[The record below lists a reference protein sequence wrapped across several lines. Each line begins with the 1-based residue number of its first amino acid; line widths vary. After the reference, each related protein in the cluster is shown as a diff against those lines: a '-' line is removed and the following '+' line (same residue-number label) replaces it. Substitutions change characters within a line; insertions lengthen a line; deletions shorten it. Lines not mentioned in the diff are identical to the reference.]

1 MCYLAAQFLTS
12 QFKEFVAG
20 AVLEDHILSSS
31 FDTASLT
38 TISLNEDFHAVSGVF
53 HERFAQF
60 LKKRGDIEYIEKNE
74 IYKAVR
80 VLPPAQSPGL
90 QKRSVEK
97 YQTPSWGLARIF
109 HRENTDL
116 NNYEVEN
123 GNGEG
128 VTVYVLDSGIY
139 TGHDDFEGRA
149 SSAANFITNE
159 DDTDYAGHGTHVA
172 GTIAGKQYGVAKK
185 ATIKS
190 VKILDKNGDG
200 TTAGLLKALAYV
212 TSNATPGKSIINLSL
227 SGPRS
232 KIVEQAIEETAKRHN
247 VPMFVSA
254 GNTADDACKY
264 LPAASS
270 HVFTVGATDEK
281 DIVAYYSAVGQ
292 CVRMYAP
299 GSGIISAWMG
309 GNNSTM
315 KLDGTSMA
323 NPHVAGIAASLLSKG
338 TYSDIEQLY
347 SDLENR
353 GTKDILKMSTVFKF
367 NDLPFKNVLAF
378 AG

>member
-1 MCYLAAQFLTS
+1 
-12 QFKEFVAG
+12 
-20 AVLEDHILSSS
+20 
-31 FDTASLT
+31 
-38 TISLNEDFHAVSGVF
+38 
-53 HERFAQF
+53 
-60 LKKRGDIEYIEKNE
+60 
-74 IYKAVR
+74 
-80 VLPPAQSPGL
+80 
-90 QKRSVEK
+90 
-97 YQTPSWGLARIF
+97 
-109 HRENTDL
+109 
-116 NNYEVEN
+116 
-123 GNGEG
+123 
-128 VTVYVLDSGIY
+128 
-139 TGHDDFEGRA
+139 
-149 SSAANFITNE
+149 
-159 DDTDYAGHGTHVA
+159 
-172 GTIAGKQYGVAKK
+172 
-185 ATIKS
+185 
-190 VKILDKNGDG
+190 LDKNGDG